1 MNNDEDLLKYLQLNT
16 ACLLVDDKVWTY
28 ISLWGS
34 IDTKTTDIDSVK
46 QVSSTVWSDY
56 KQSTAFFD
64 SELKE
69 FSDEKLD
76 ELINN
81 PKFADY
87 KNVFIDIKIQKK
99 RILPEDQQQ
108 LVSRLTDGRIAS
120 ADIHDN
126 LIDGDIEYPVIKDMQ

>member
-1 MNNDEDLLKYLQLNT
+1 MNNDEDLLKYLELNT
-16 ACLLVDDKVWTY
+16 DCLLVDDKVWTY

-34 IDTKTTDIDSVK
+34 IDTKTTDIDSIK
-46 QVSSTVWSDY
+46 QISNTVWSDY

-64 SELKE
+64 AELKE

-76 ELINN
+76 ELINT

-99 RILPEDQQQ
+99 RILPEEQQQ
-108 LVSRLTDGRIAS
+108 LVTRLTDGRIAS
-120 ADIHDN
+120 ADIHDS